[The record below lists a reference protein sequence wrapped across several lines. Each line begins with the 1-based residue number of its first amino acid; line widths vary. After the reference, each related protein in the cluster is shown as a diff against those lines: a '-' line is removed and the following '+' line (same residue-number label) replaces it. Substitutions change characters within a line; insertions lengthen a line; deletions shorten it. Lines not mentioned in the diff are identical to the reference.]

1 MSRNVKVIGVGDNG
15 QGSLLPL
22 YIKWIHE
29 SEVLVGGERNLA
41 FFPEYK
47 GEKIVIKGSLPELMS
62 KLQKE
67 ERSIV
72 MLASGDPLFYGI
84 GGYVEKKL
92 EGVQIYP
99 AVSSIQLAFARMGES
114 WHDAYITSVHGRSIK
129 GLAQRI
135 DGKDKVALLTDETN
149 SPSAIAAYLLSF
161 GMTEY
166 HAFVAENL
174 DGAEERCG
182 WYDLDQLVTET
193 FSPLNVVILKKQAP
207 GPVWP
212 LGIEDDQ
219 FAQRKPDKGLITKK
233 EIRVLSISQL
243 ALQVDSVVWD
253 IGTCTGSIAIE
264 AARIAREGAVFA
276 IEKNEDDLRNCLENS
291 AKFRVDLTA
300 VHGRAPKGLDTFA
313 DPDAIFI
320 GGSGGEMQELLEIC
334 AARLKPNGRIVLNA
348 ATIETLYEADKTF
361 AKVGFTTQISLVQV
375 SRSKPILHMKR
386 FDALNPIYIITAQRK
401 QTDIEGGTGD
411 E

>member
-1 MSRNVKVIGVGDNG
+1 MSRSVKVIGVGDNG

-47 GEKIVIKGSLPELMS
+47 GEKIVIKGSLPELMN

-67 ERSIV
+67 ERSVVI
-72 MLASGDPLFYGI
+72 LASGDPLFYGI

-92 EGVQIYP
+92 EGVQMYP

-166 HAFVAENL
+166 RAFVAENL

-182 WYDLDQLVTET
+182 WYDLNQLVTET
-193 FSPLNVVILKKQAP
+193 FSPLNVVILKN
-207 GPVWP
+207 
-212 LGIEDDQ
+212 
-219 FAQRKPDKGLITKK
+219 KP
-233 EIRVLSISQL
+233 
-243 ALQVDSVVWD
+243 
-253 IGTCTGSIAIE
+253 
-264 AARIAREGAVFA
+264 
-276 IEKNEDDLRNCLENS
+276 
-291 AKFRVDLTA
+291 
-300 VHGRAPKGLDTFA
+300 
-313 DPDAIFI
+313 
-320 GGSGGEMQELLEIC
+320 
-334 AARLKPNGRIVLNA
+334 
-348 ATIETLYEADKTF
+348 
-361 AKVGFTTQISLVQV
+361 
-375 SRSKPILHMKR
+375 
-386 FDALNPIYIITAQRK
+386 
-401 QTDIEGGTGD
+401 
-411 E
+411 

>member
-1 MSRNVKVIGVGDNG
+1 MSKQVKLIGIGDNG

-22 YIKWIHE
+22 YKKWIDE
-29 SEVLVGGERNLA
+29 SEVLVGGERILA
-41 FFPEYK
+41 FFPDFQ
-47 GEKIVIKGSLPELMS
+47 GEKIVIKGSLPELIQ

-67 ERSIV
+67 ERSVVI
-72 MLASGDPLFYGI
+72 LASGDPLFYGI
-84 GGYVEKKL
+84 GGYVAKKL
-92 EGVQIYP
+92 EGVAFYP
-99 AVSSIQLAFARMGES
+99 ALSSIQLAFARMGES

-135 DGKDKVALLTDETN
+135 DGKEKVALLTDETN

-166 HAFVAENL
+166 RAFVAENL
-174 DGAEERCG
+174 EGDDERVG
-182 WYDLDQLVTET
+182 WYDLDQLVGAS
-193 FSPLNVVILKKQAP
+193 FSPLNVIVLKRQTA
-207 GPVWP
+207 GPAWP

-233 EIRVLSISQL
+233 EVRVLSISQL
-243 ALQVDSVVWD
+243 GLRSDSVVWD
-253 IGTCTGSIAIE
+253 IGTCTGSVAIE

-300 VHGRAPKGLDTFA
+300 VHGRAPKGLEDFA

-361 AKVGFTTQISLVQV
+361 TKVGFTTQISLVQV

-401 QTDIEGGTGD
+401 QDDDEGGSGD